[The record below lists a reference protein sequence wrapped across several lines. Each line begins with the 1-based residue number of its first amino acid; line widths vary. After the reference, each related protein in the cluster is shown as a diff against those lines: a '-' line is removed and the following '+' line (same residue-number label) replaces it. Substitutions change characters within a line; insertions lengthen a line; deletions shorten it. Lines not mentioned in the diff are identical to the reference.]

1 MSISTG
7 CITPPWNQV
16 GQRLNHRK
24 MAVNHQRPMRT
35 HALPWATMANNPRH
49 ANPAYSESILVG
61 PI

>member
-35 HALPWATMANNPRH
+35 HALPWGHDGEQPKAR
-49 ANPAYSESILVG
+49 
-61 PI
+61 